1 MGIWFKPPEGNEQAK
16 AAMELGACFANKK
29 NTAYGNWHMAQSWP
43 KKHQLQ
49 RSDFPQNYFAIQ

>member
-1 MGIWFKPPEGNEQAK
+1 MSKLSSYGTRGMFREQ
-16 AAMELGACFANKK
+16 K

-49 RSDFPQNYFAIQ
+49 RSDFSQNYFAMQ